1 MKTADEFVDGIGTE
15 ELAWVNLCMTFRRA
29 CALYHKGDSHA
40 ALRIASEELPALVEH
55 WGELSG
61 LNGSARRLR
70 LMSMFVEEGRKAG
83 EGALAQKMFYAYTN
97 SRDELNRETREIL
110 RTGGGLSG
118 GIRRIPEVPRPD
130 EAMPS
135 VPLDFD
141 GDIEALQMIRG

>member
-1 MKTADEFVDGIGTE
+1 MKTADEFIDGIGTE

-29 CALYHKGDSHA
+29 CALYHKGDSRE
-40 ALRIASEELPALVEH
+40 ALRVASAELPALIER

-61 LNGSARRLR
+61 LGGSARRLR

-110 RTGGGLSG
+110 KMGGLSG
-118 GIRRIPEVPRPD
+118 GIHRIPELPGT
-130 EAMPS
+130 EESMPS